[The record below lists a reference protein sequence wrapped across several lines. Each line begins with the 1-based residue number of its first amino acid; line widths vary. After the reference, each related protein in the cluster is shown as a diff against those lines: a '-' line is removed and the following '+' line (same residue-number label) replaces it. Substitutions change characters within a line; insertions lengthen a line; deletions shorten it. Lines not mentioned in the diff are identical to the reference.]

1 MRKKKLGQILSR
13 RALEAPL
20 RQIADNA
27 GAEGSVIVEQSAGQL
42 SSTLVTTL
50 LPGNLKT

>member
-1 MRKKKLGQILSR
+1 MKDSLDAEEKTGVDIVI

-27 GAEGSVIVEQSAGQL
+27 GAEGSVVVEKVKVLDFNHGAI
-42 SSTLVTTL
+42 TH
-50 LPGNLKT
+50 